1 MKDLGWGLSMTLYG
15 MGTVFLLL
23 IVLMLILL
31 AIGFLDS
38 RSMKKKQN
46 RQEQSAAVEAQTGAA
61 VADEAAEAE
70 AIEPADLGIEILH
83 DGLTRDQVAA
93 ITVAVMIHARVRR
106 AQAAPAMRTYE
117 PGSHLYASR
126 WVTSGRGQQNTSWRR
141 N

>member
-46 RQEQSAAVEAQTGAA
+46 RQEQSAAVEAQPGAA
-61 VADEAAEAE
+61 VADEAAE